1 MGECQ
6 ELQIMLAEDSV
17 DLYII
22 SFLEEIKM
30 HLVKLGTP
38 WKSGL
43 YRCTDFKLMH
53 EVRNTNYSTGQRPIY
68 VKSRI
73 VTS

>member
-22 SFLEEIKM
+22 SFLDEIKM

-43 YRCTDFKLMH
+43 YRCTDFKLMKLQY
-53 EVRNTNYSTGQRPIY
+53 RLYFTFGPLS
-68 VKSRI
+68 
-73 VTS
+73 